1 MAKILII
8 DDSSFQRKWIARAVE
23 SMGHT
28 FVEAAD
34 GLEGLEKVSSEHPD
48 CITVDLNMPT
58 MDGIQFLSQLDGANG
73 DAPVI
78 VLTAD
83 IQEETRKQCRDLGAT
98 GFLNKPFSPETFQA
112 LLSKCL
118 NGQDTEGD
126 SARG

>member
-1 MAKILII
+1 
-8 DDSSFQRKWIARAVE
+8 
-23 SMGHT
+23 MGHT

-34 GLEGLEKVSSEHPD
+34 GLEGLEKVNSEHPD

-73 DAPVI
+73 AAPVI

-83 IQEETRKQCRDLGAT
+83 IQEETRKQCRDLGAS

-112 LLSKCL
+112 LLNKCL
-118 NGQDTEGD
+118 NGQEAEGD
-126 SARG
+126 STRG